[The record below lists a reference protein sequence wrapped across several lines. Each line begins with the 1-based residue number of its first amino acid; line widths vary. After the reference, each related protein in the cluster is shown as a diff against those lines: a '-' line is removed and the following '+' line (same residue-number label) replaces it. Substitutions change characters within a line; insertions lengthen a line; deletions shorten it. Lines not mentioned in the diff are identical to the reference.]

1 MDLSIYETVVV
12 LTPEVDDDA
21 VQAHVEKMKTFIT
34 DMGGTVDT
42 VDLWGRRR
50 LEFEIK
56 RKREG
61 VYYVTLYRMD
71 TAENRVAKVDRQL
84 RYDESVLRFLT
95 IRRDDLKKAR
105 ARRMKARR
113 DARRAKAEA
122 RQAEIAAQREAQAAS
137 ASAAAAAA
145 AGEQATAAAEQ
156 SSEG

>member
-21 VQAHVEKMKTFIT
+21 VQAHAEKMKNFIT
-34 DMGGTVDT
+34 DLGGTVDT

-50 LEFEIK
+50 LEYEIK

-61 VYYVTLYRMD
+61 VYYVTLYRLNP
-71 TAENRVAKVDRQL
+71 AENRVAKVDRQL

-95 IRRDDLKKAR
+95 VRRDDLKKAR
-105 ARRMKARR
+105 ARKMKARR

-145 AGEQATAAAEQ
+145 AEQETAAAEQ